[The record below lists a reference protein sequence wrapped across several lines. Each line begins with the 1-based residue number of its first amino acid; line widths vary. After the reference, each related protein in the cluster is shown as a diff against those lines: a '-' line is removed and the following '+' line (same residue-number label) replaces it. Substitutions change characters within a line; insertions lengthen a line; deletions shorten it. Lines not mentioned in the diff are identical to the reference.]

1 MYLFLPE
8 KLARLFLLKVINP
21 YPDIWQIATTTT
33 TLSLLTGSKM
43 KTAFTF
49 SRQNDSSHA
58 LAPLSLK
65 KISFS

>member
-8 KLARLFLLKVINP
+8 KLAQLFLLKVIKP

-33 TLSLLTGSKM
+33 TLSLWTGGKM

-49 SRQNDSSHA
+49 SRQNDSESRA
-58 LAPLSLK
+58 RTT
-65 KISFS
+65 